1 MKHLT
6 TTEQSL
12 LQKLLH
18 GKSEAEQKRVWE
30 IVAKTGIAED
40 DPMFIAMV
48 AMGSI
53 EAAVVDIPKAVS
65 LQEER
70 LSETV
75 DTLTEKIGELR
86 EYTLGLTALSKNLDK
101 RLKMRLPR
109 ASRNS
114 GLLARELIGVALM
127 GLLTGTLFGRPL
139 LSLVGGE
146 ICERFP
152 EVCVFEQGA
161 E

>member
-1 MKHLT
+1 
-6 TTEQSL
+6 
-12 LQKLLH
+12 
-18 GKSEAEQKRVWE
+18 
-30 IVAKTGIAED
+30 
-40 DPMFIAMV
+40 MFIAMV

-53 EAAVVDIPKAVS
+53 EAAVVEVPKAVS

-75 DTLTEKIGELR
+75 DTLTKKIGELR

-139 LSLVGGE
+139 LSFAGSE
-146 ICERFP
+146 TCERFP
-152 EVCVFEQGA
+152 EICVLQQEEVPQ
-161 E
+161 

>member
-1 MKHLT
+1 MEHLT

-53 EAAVVDIPKAVS
+53 EAAVVEIPKTVS

-75 DTLTEKIGELR
+75 DTLTEKIEELR

-139 LSLVGGE
+139 LSFVGSE

-152 EVCVFEQGA
+152 EICVFEQGA